1 MEQVNFSLFLLI
13 IPSALCI
20 LSITVVML
28 LKKENKLLSR
38 QLTETTVTLE
48 LTRKQI
54 DGLQER
60 YAKINEFQNS
70 LQVAELTTKFQK
82 PRLNARNFAGDNSP
96 VGKYSSVES
105 LSQQGLSIEEI
116 ASILAVSTHEA
127 QQLVNLSK
135 LAQGSLA

>member
-1 MEQVNFSLFLLI
+1 MEQVNFSLLLFI

-20 LSITVVML
+20 LLMTWVML
-28 LKKENKLLSR
+28 VKKENKLLAR

-48 LTRKQI
+48 LTKRQI
-54 DGLQER
+54 GELQEK

-82 PRLNARNFAGDNSP
+82 PRLNARNFAADNSP
-96 VGKYSSVES
+96 VGKYSSVQS
-105 LSQQGLSIEEI
+105 LAQQGLSIEEI